1 MMDRSIRILMVE
13 DSEDDTQLLI
23 RNLKKGG
30 YNPVY
35 ERVETAAKMKQ
46 ALREN
51 EWDVILCD
59 YKMPRFSV
67 PSAIDVLKSAKIDI
81 PFIVVSG
88 TIGEETAVDCMRLG
102 AHDYIMKSSLSRLCP
117 AIAREMEEVK
127 IRQREKQIEGK
138 LRKSQESFA
147 TLLKSVPDIIVRTDL
162 EGNVLFASDKAVQI
176 GGYDY
181 REFEGRNLLE
191 FMAPEDREK
200 AITNLK
206 LLMEK
211 KTFLG
216 EYLLVTKDGRKIPFD
231 VNSDVLHNERG
242 IPYGTV
248 NVCRDISERKR
259 IENILRRN
267 ETRLKGITDNLPGMI
282 FQFYAKD
289 NGEYGVSYIS
299 EPLDEYSSVLTDGGT
314 KGPDELL
321 PIFISHIHEDD
332 KKRFFTSIKT
342 AVETQSRWYF
352 EGRIIIE
359 SGKTVWF
366 QGMSS
371 PTRLED
377 KTVFDGILMD
387 ITERKLAE
395 ENMQKSEEKFH
406 DIFMTTPNCIAITR
420 LSDGLL
426 IDANKGFEDI
436 LGWKRDQIMGVKS
449 VDWPHSFW
457 VNPSERQIMVRDLKA
472 GRDVLHREIE
482 FRRHDGAVRKGIYS
496 ARPINID
503 NEECLVFIL
512 QDITERKLAEE
523 KFYKIFMMTPELV
536 SISRMKDGVLIDVN
550 QGAKDIVG
558 WQREIVIGENITL
571 PPFSF
576 WVDLSDRKF
585 MVSELKAGRDVMQRE
600 FEFRRSDGSI
610 RTGIYSARAINID
623 NEECLILIMQDVTD
637 NKRVNAEL
645 ESTVESLRKAVGST
659 IQVLVSALETRDPY
673 TAGHQHR
680 SANLACAIAREI
692 GLSKDQ
698 IEGLRMAGVIHDIG
712 KLSIPAEILTN
723 PKKLMDI
730 EMSLIKQHPQTGFDM
745 LKDVESPWPLAEI
758 VLQHHERMNGTGYPR
773 KLKGDEILM
782 EARILSVADVVE
794 AMASHRPYRASL
806 GIDSALEEIE
816 NNKGILYDNQVAD
829 ACLRI
834 FREQGYKLA

>member
-1 MMDRSIRILMVE
+1 MVE

-35 ERVETAAKMKQ
+35 ERVESASSMKKV
-46 ALREN
+46 LKEK
-51 EWDVILCD
+51 EWDIILCD

-67 PSAIDVLKSAKIDI
+67 PSAIDVLKSTKIDI

-88 TIGEETAVDCMRLG
+88 TIGEETAVECMRLG

-117 AIAREMEEVK
+117 AIARELEETK
-127 IRQREKQIEGK
+127 IRQRERQVEEK
-138 LRKSQESFA
+138 LRESEESFA
-147 TLLKSVPDIIVRTDL
+147 LLVKSIPDIIVRTDL
-162 EGNVLFASDKAVQI
+162 EGKVIFASDKAVKI
-176 GGYDY
+176 GGYN
-181 REFEGRNLLE
+181 RLEFEGRNFLE
-191 FMAPEDREK
+191 FIAPEDHGK
-200 AITNLK
+200 AISNFK
-206 LLMEK
+206 ILLEN
-211 KTFLG
+211 KTCLS
-216 EYLLVTKDGRKIPFD
+216 EYHLLTKDGRKIPFD
-231 VNSDVLHNERG
+231 VNSDVLHNENG
-242 IPYGTV
+242 ISYGTV

-259 IENILRRN
+259 IENILLRN
-267 ETRLKGITDNLPGMI
+267 ETRLKGITDNLPGLI

-289 NGEYGVSYIS
+289 SGEYGVSYIS
-299 EPLDEYSSVLTDGGT
+299 EPRDEYSSVLTDGGT

-321 PIFISHIHEDD
+321 PIFISLIHEDD
-332 KKRFFTSIKT
+332 KERFFTSIKT

-352 EGRIIIE
+352 DGRLVIEPGKII
-359 SGKTVWF
+359 WF

-371 PTRLED
+371 PTRFED

-395 ENMQKSEEKFH
+395 EKSCKSEEKFRN
-406 DIFMTTPNCIAITR
+406 IFMATPNCIAITR

-426 IDANKGFEDI
+426 VDANKGFEDM
-436 LGWKRDQIMGVKS
+436 LGWKRSQIMGIKS

-457 VNPSERQIMVRDLKA
+457 VDPSARNIMVEDLKA
-472 GRDVLHREIE
+472 GRDVLHREID

-496 ARPINID
+496 ARAINIE
-503 NEECLVFIL
+503 NEECIAFIL
-512 QDITERKLAEE
+512 QDVAERKLAEE
-523 KFYKIFMMTPELV
+523 KFHKIFMMTPELV

-558 WQREIVIGENITL
+558 WQREIVIGENITM

-576 WVDLSDRKF
+576 WVDLSERKF
-585 MVSELKAGRDVMQRE
+585 MVSELKAGRDVIHRE
-600 FEFRRSDGSI
+600 FEFRRSDGTI
-610 RTGIYSARAINID
+610 RNGIYSARAINID
-623 NEECLILIMQDVTD
+623 NEECLIFIMQDVTD
-637 NKRVNAEL
+637 NKRINAEL
-645 ESTVESLRKAVGST
+645 KSTVESLRKAVGST

-680 SANLACAIAREI
+680 SANLACAIATEI
-692 GLSKDQ
+692 GLSEDQ

-723 PKKLMDI
+723 PRKLMGI
-730 EMSLIKQHPQTGFDM
+730 EMSLIKEHPRTGFEM

-758 VLQHHERMNGTGYPR
+758 VLQHHERMDGTGYPR
-773 KLKGDEILM
+773 NLKGDQILM

-816 NNKGILYDNQVAD
+816 NNKGILYDNVVAD
-829 ACLRI
+829 ACLRL
-834 FREQGYKLA
+834 FREQGYKLE